1 MQLGLG
7 LYRHML
13 DDEHFAFA
21 RQAGATHIVAH
32 LVDYHYRRNDTHH
45 ARDNQPI
52 GDRGGWGEAGQSDH
66 LWTADTLTDLRRRIE
81 AHGLRLA
88 AIENLDP
95 AHWHDVLLDG
105 PRKAAQLEHLCQIVR
120 NLGEAGVPVLGYNF
134 SIAGV
139 ASRISGAFARGG
151 AVSVGMEG
159 VDQMP
164 LPHGMVWNMTYDRD
178 APPGTLPP
186 ITHEQIW
193 QRLADFLRVLTPV
206 AEEAGV
212 TLAAHP
218 DDPPAPTVRQT
229 PRLVYQPGMYQ
240 DLIDL
245 APSRANALE
254 LCVGSMAEMTDG
266 DVYQAIEQY
275 AAQKRV
281 AYVHCRNVRGKVPQ
295 YRETFIDDGELDI
308 ARVLRILHRHGFEGT
323 IIPDHTP
330 QMTCAAP
337 WHAGMAHA
345 LGYLKGLMERLSDT
359 RSTPV
364 R

>member
-1 MQLGLG
+1 MHLGLG

-21 RQAGATHIVAH
+21 RQAGATRIVAH
-32 LVDYHYRRNDTHH
+32 LVDYHHRGSADNP
-45 ARDNQPI
+45 RDNQPV
-52 GDRGGWGEAGQSDH
+52 GGSGGWGEAGHSDH
-66 LWTADTLTDLRRRIE
+66 LWSVEALTDLRQRIE
-81 AHGLRLA
+81 SHGLQLA

-105 PRKAAQLEHLCQIVR
+105 PRKDAQLAHVQQIVR

-139 ASRISGAFARGG
+139 ASRITGPFARGG
-151 AVSVGMEG
+151 AVSVGMDG
-159 VDQMP
+159 VDQTP
-164 LPHGMVWNMTYDRD
+164 LPHGMVWNMIYDRH
-178 APPGTLPP
+178 APPGTITPP
-186 ITHEQIW
+186 THQALW
-193 QRLADFLRVLTPV
+193 QRLADFLEAVVPV

-229 PRLVYQPGMYQ
+229 PRLVYQPWMYQ

-245 APSRANALE
+245 APQHANGLE
-254 LCVGSMAEMTDG
+254 LCVGTLAEMSDG
-266 DVYQAIEQY
+266 DVYDAVERY
-275 AAQKRV
+275 ARQGRL

-295 YRETFIDDGELDI
+295 YQETFIDEGEVDFLRI
-308 ARVLRILHRHGFEGT
+308 LRILHRAGFEGT
-323 IIPDHTP
+323 LIPDHTP
-330 QMTCAAP
+330 QMTCPGP

-345 LGYLKGLMERLSDT
+345 LGYLRALLDR
-359 RSTPV
+359 V
-364 R
+364 RDEGQ